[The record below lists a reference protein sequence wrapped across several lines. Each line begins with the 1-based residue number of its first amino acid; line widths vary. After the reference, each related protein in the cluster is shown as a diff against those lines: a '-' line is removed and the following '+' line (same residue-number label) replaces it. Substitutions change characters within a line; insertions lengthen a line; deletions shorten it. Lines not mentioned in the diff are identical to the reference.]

1 MTFIFVHILIKYE
14 VQLFSH
20 AAGNGIFR
28 GNHEMLKT
36 ILSILFCF
44 ASVSAAYAQAAS
56 CDSLDA
62 KSLQVAKAAFG
73 QIHGYGCCTDTVE
86 SCLNKAAE
94 CKSVSFVADEI
105 CRLSSKGKK
114 ADEIKEIIDLRAKAM
129 AADARIYDIEVKPK
143 HIWGNP
149 DSKVVLSV
157 YLCGR
162 CPYCSRHVP
171 LLIHTLEKTALKDQ
185 IAVNLR
191 YFPIK
196 SHDNST
202 PAALAIEAA
211 AQLGK
216 AWPYL
221 LKSYENFDA
230 FTLNQIHVW
239 AQEIGM
245 DKDAFAS
252 QMKDAATRSTVSK
265 SKKEGLVNG
274 VTTTPTFFING
285 RRIEGKFD
293 VDSIVS
299 ILKEELAMQE
309 SAAAPDLPEQH

>member
-1 MTFIFVHILIKYE
+1 
-14 VQLFSH
+14 
-20 AAGNGIFR
+20 
-28 GNHEMLKT
+28 MLKT

-44 ASVSAAYAQAAS
+44 VSVSAAYAQAS
-56 CDSLDA
+56 ICDSLDA
-62 KSLQVAKAAFG
+62 KASQTAAAAFG
-73 QIHGYGCCTDTVE
+73 QIRGYGCCTETIGD
-86 SCLNKAAE
+86 CLKKTDKCQSTTFISN
-94 CKSVSFVADEI
+94 EI

-114 ADEIKEIIDLRAKAM
+114 PEEIKELIELRAKAM
-129 AADARIYDIEVKPK
+129 DSNAKVYEIDVKRE
-143 HIWGNP
+143 HLWGNP

-171 LLIHTLEKTALKDQ
+171 LLIHTLEKTPLKDQ

-211 AQLGK
+211 AQLGQ

-230 FTLNQIHVW
+230 FTLSQINVW

-245 DKDAFAS
+245 DRDAFTS
-252 QMKDAATRSTVSK
+252 LMKDAATRSTVSK

-285 RRIEGKFD
+285 RKIEGKFD
-293 VDSIVS
+293 VDSLVS
-299 ILKEELAMQE
+299 ILEEELATHE
-309 SAAAPDLPEQH
+309 DSAASDLPEQH